1 MVDWLFLHQ
10 HAGMLVQFLNDTSDS
25 LVIVLDDDAR
35 IVDANRAFLRLT
47 GQEKRGEKT
56 QLNDY
61 LVESSRLNMDQLIE
75 WSSGPQLFSFR
86 DASENIRI
94 FSCWIL
100 PIPMGFLLI
109 GEKQSAADEELL
121 NQMSRQTTEIS
132 NLMRELK
139 RKNEDL
145 LRTRNEIH
153 ELKKFLPICANCKK
167 VRKEDGEWEFLE
179 QYLHHQTGT
188 SVSHGICPDCRRE
201 LYPGLND
208 ESGED

>member
-1 MVDWLFLHQ
+1 MVVWLVLHQ
-10 HAGMLVQFLNDTSDS
+10 HAGMLVQFLKDTSDS
-25 LVIVLDDDAR
+25 IVIVLDDDAH

-47 GQEKRGEKT
+47 GQEKELGKN

-61 LVESSRLNMDQLIE
+61 LVESSRLSMDQLIE

-86 DASENIRI
+86 DVSQNIRV

-109 GEKQSAADEELL
+109 GEKQSAADADLL

-132 NLMRELK
+132 NLLRELK

-145 LRTRNEIH
+145 LRARTEIQNLK
-153 ELKKFLPICANCKK
+153 ELLPVCANCKK
-167 VRKEDGEWEFLE
+167 VRNEDGEWQPLE
-179 QYLHHQTGT
+179 KYLHDSSGT
-188 SVSHGICPDCRRE
+188 SVSHGICPDCRKK
-201 LYPGLND
+201 LYPNLNSRASD
-208 ESGED
+208 D